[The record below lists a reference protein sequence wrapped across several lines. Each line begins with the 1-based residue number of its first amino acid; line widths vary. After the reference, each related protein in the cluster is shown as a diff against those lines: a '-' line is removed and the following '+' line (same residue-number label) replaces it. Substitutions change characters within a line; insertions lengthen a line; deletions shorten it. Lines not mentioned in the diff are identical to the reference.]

1 MNQTQPV
8 LQKMLCVLKALLAAY
23 LLTTVC
29 LMILAFLLLKLDLNE
44 GNVNIGIII
53 TYLLSCFLGGFIL
66 GKAMGRRKFLW
77 GMGLGAAYFTIAL
90 VISALAYQGMPSAAT
105 HVITTM
111 LLCVGGGMGGG
122 MLS

>member
-8 LQKMLCVLKALLAAY
+8 VQKMLRVLKALLAAY

-66 GKAMGRRKFLW
+66 
-77 GMGLGAAYFTIAL
+77 L
-90 VISALAYQGMPSAAT
+90 VISAIAYQGMPSVAT

>member
-8 LQKMLCVLKALLAAY
+8 VQKMLRVLKALLAAY

-53 TYLLSCFLGGFIL
+53 TYLLSCFLGGFVRLIL
-66 GKAMGRRKFLW
+66 
-77 GMGLGAAYFTIAL
+77 
-90 VISALAYQGMPSAAT
+90 
-105 HVITTM
+105 
-111 LLCVGGGMGGG
+111 
-122 MLS
+122 

>member
-8 LQKMLCVLKALLAAY
+8 VQKMLRVLKALLAAY

-53 TYLLSCFLGGFIL
+53 TYLLSCFLGFIL
-66 GKAMGRRKFLW
+66 GKTMGRRKFLW
-77 GMGLGAAYFTIAL
+77 GMGLGAAYFVIAL
-90 VISALAYQGMPSAAT
+90 VISAIAYQGMPSVAT

>member
-8 LQKMLCVLKALLAAY
+8 VQKMLRVLKALLAAY

-66 GKAMGRRKFLW
+66 GKTMGRRKFLW
-77 GMGLGAAYFTIAL
+77 GMGLGVAYFVIAL
-90 VISALAYQGMPSAAT
+90 VISAIAYQGMPSVAT